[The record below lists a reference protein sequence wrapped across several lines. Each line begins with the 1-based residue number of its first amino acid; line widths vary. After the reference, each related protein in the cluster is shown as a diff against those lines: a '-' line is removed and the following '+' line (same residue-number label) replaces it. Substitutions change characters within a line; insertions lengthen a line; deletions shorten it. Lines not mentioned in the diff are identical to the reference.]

1 MGPAPGRSSSGGSQS
16 KMSRHRVVDTH
27 NPTPLLDDFST
38 LEAILGPK
46 ANPLSIRL
54 AGAFECTRL
63 KLLV

>member
-1 MGPAPGRSSSGGSQS
+1 
-16 KMSRHRVVDTH
+16 MSRHRVVDTH